1 MYYFIRVFKI
11 NEKDETV
18 ILPEVT
24 YIFPVKEVH
33 VTADMFTKNNN
44 NELWKEYKIPLM
56 DNI

>member
-24 YIFPVKEVH
+24 YIFPVKEIH
-33 VTADMFTKNNN
+33 VTKEMFTRN